1 MNIFKKNKD
10 KQIKNKP
17 EIIIGKEIENTI
29 LESWDDSDLKNLD
42 KKRTKLSF
50 ATKFFLISLAFF
62 VMVIAI
68 VAYLFLN
75 QTSNFSEKKI
85 IVQATSVGSV
95 TSGEAGEINVQIT
108 NNNKVPI
115 VEAYLTISY
124 NSGENISGDKNMV
137 SQRVEVGQVLA
148 HSVSNNSL
156 NFSLYGSEG
165 TIKNIQPV
173 LHYKLADSKAEFTK
187 DSNLVNITLKSSPVI
202 LNVESLKEIHQ
213 DYNMTFTLNIKN
225 NTNSEI
231 KDLIITARNPSNFI
245 FASSSETL
253 LNSTPSWKINLM
265 EGESKVIT
273 MTGKITGNIGD
284 QPSFTF
290 YTGVAK
296 DKTTS
301 SQTPSS
307 TLEVGNYDNYY
318 LNIDNIYSKVIRNVK
333 ITGQY
338 LGFNL
343 TNNVNVLNQGNSA
356 NLAQGEMV
364 TLDFNYQNNLGFP
377 LSDLVL
383 SLNILGDNI
392 DKNTMK
398 VIGGYYD
405 PNQNIIIWN
414 KNSNPDLAKLG
425 AYQNGNLEISFRV
438 KNEAT
443 IGSIIEMIG
452 QASGNR
458 NSEDNVS
465 NLQDI
470 SFDKSWIIESR
481 QY

>member
-1 MNIFKKNKD
+1 
-10 KQIKNKP
+10 
-17 EIIIGKEIENTI
+17 
-29 LESWDDSDLKNLD
+29 
-42 KKRTKLSF
+42 
-50 ATKFFLISLAFF
+50 
-62 VMVIAI
+62 
-68 VAYLFLN
+68 
-75 QTSNFSEKKI
+75 
-85 IVQATSVGSV
+85 
-95 TSGEAGEINVQIT
+95 
-108 NNNKVPI
+108 
-115 VEAYLTISY
+115 
-124 NSGENISGDKNMV
+124 
-137 SQRVEVGQVLA
+137 
-148 HSVSNNSL
+148 
-156 NFSLYGSEG
+156 
-165 TIKNIQPV
+165 
-173 LHYKLADSKAEFTK
+173 
-187 DSNLVNITLKSSPVI
+187 
-202 LNVESLKEIHQ
+202 
-213 DYNMTFTLNIKN
+213 
-225 NTNSEI
+225 
-231 KDLIITARNPSNFI
+231 
-245 FASSSETL
+245 
-253 LNSTPSWKINLM
+253 M

-356 NLAQGEMV
+356 NLAQGEML

-405 PNQNIIIWN
+405 PNQNIII
-414 KNSNPDLAKLG
+414 
-425 AYQNGNLEISFRV
+425 
-438 KNEAT
+438 
-443 IGSIIEMIG
+443 
-452 QASGNR
+452 
-458 NSEDNVS
+458 
-465 NLQDI
+465 
-470 SFDKSWIIESR
+470 
-481 QY
+481 